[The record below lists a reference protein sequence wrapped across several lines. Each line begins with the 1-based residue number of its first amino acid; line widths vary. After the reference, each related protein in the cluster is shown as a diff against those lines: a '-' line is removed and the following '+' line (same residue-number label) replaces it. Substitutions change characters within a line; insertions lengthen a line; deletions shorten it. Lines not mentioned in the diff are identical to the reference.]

1 MPSEADVTVQAGIG
15 TPPFAPELQLTWHRP
30 QAVQGMPT
38 TAAEMPVAWAHQ
50 QLLHSAPAVTFVLPE
65 PPLGLLMRILA
76 AHAAAQERPCQ
87 QAQGM
92 PTTAA

>member
-1 MPSEADVTVQAGIG
+1 MQAGVG
-15 TPPFAPELQLTWHRP
+15 TPPFASELQLTWHSP

-38 TAAEMPVAWAHQ
+38 TAAEMPVARAHQ
-50 QLLHSAPAVTFVLPE
+50 QLLHSAPAVKVVLPE
-65 PPLGLLMRILA
+65 PPLGLLMLILA

-87 QAQGM
+87 PAQGM